1 MSKQFAVLGLGSFGW
16 SVAVTLERLG
26 CDVIVVDQSY
36 DKIQEI
42 SDKVA
47 YAMRADVSDPEA
59 MQALGGKNL
68 DGVIVAISDNLE
80 ASIMATMLSKEMGIP
95 YVVAKAKDK
104 LQGTILEKIGAD
116 RVIYPEVEMG
126 SRIAK
131 NLMSTTFSD
140 WIELSAEYSMAET
153 PVPAGW
159 IGKSL
164 VELAVREKY
173 NVNVVGIIE
182 NGEMSVA
189 FDPTRPLMAG
199 MILVII
205 GADEV
210 LENFHA

>member
-1 MSKQFAVLGLGSFGW
+1 MNKQFAVLGLGSFGW
-16 SVAVTLERLG
+16 SVATTLERLG
-26 CDVIVVDQSY
+26 CDVIVMDQSY
-36 DKIQEI
+36 ERIQEI
-42 SDKVA
+42 ADKVA

-68 DGVIVAISDNLE
+68 DGAIVAISDNLE

-95 YVVAKAKDK
+95 YVVAKAKDR
-104 LQGTILEKIGAD
+104 LQGTILEKVGAD
-116 RVIYPEVEMG
+116 RIIYPEVEMG

-140 WIELSAEYSMAET
+140 WIELSSEYSMAET
-153 PVPAGW
+153 PVPKEW
-159 IGKSL
+159 VGKSL
-164 VELAVREKY
+164 VELAVREKC

-182 NGEMSVA
+182 NGQMHVT
-189 FDPTRPLMAG
+189 FDPNRPLTEH

>member
-16 SVAVTLERLG
+16 SVAVTLERMG
-26 CDVIVVDQSY
+26 CDVIAVDQSY
-36 DKIQEI
+36 ERVQEI

-59 MQALGGKNL
+59 MQAFGGKNL
-68 DGVIVAISDNLE
+68 DGAIVAISDNLE

-95 YVVAKAKDK
+95 YVVAKAKDQ
-104 LQGTILEKIGAD
+104 LQGTILSKVGAD
-116 RVIYPEVEMG
+116 RVIYPESEMG

-131 NLMSTTFSD
+131 NLMSSTFYD
-140 WIELSAEYSMAET
+140 WIELSAEYSMAEA
-153 PVPAGW
+153 PVPQEW

-164 VELAVREKY
+164 VELGVREKY
-173 NVNVVGIIE
+173 HVNVVAIIK
-182 NGEMSVA
+182 NGEMNIS
-189 FDPTRPLMAG
+189 FNPNQPLEAG

-205 GADEV
+205 GADET